1 MAQRYDVAVLGTGN
15 AGRAAA
21 SKLAEGGRSVAI
33 VETRDAVGGTCPLR
47 GCVPKKVLVAAAQ
60 TMQEI
65 ADAGQHGIEVGPPR
79 LDWRRLIERERGYV
93 ENNVTSLASS
103 LGSQERV
110 VLYRGPARFVGRN
123 GIAVGDT
130 RLEARAVVIATGSTP
145 RPLPFDG
152 AELLIDNEDILRE
165 TELPERVVFVG
176 GGLIAMEF
184 AHVYARAGAKVTV
197 LQRGPRLLKRMDADA
212 VARLRQATE
221 DVGIEVLTDVDVQ
234 AVVRDGDGY
243 AVRFR
248 HDGTDGVRRAGRV
261 AHGAGRVPA
270 VEDLD
275 LDAGGIAHDGP
286 AIEVTAHLASRSN
299 GDVYVAGDALAATPQ
314 LSPVATH
321 EGEVVAANIL
331 DGDRHR
337 PEYMGRPQV
346 VYTVPALAAVGLTQA
361 ECDDR
366 HLDAEVVETDM
377 SDWFGASL
385 YGDRHAYAK
394 VLIDRGD
401 RRILGAHLVGKR
413 AEEIVH
419 PFALAIRFGIG
430 ADQLAGEHYAFPTFS
445 SDIKSLV
452 S

>member
-1 MAQRYDVAVLGTGN
+1 MAPRYDVAVLGTGN

-21 SKLAEGGRSVAI
+21 SKLAEEGRSVAI

-60 TMQEI
+60 AMQEI
-65 ADAGQHGIEVGPPR
+65 ADAGRHGIEVGPPR
-79 LDWRRLIERERGYV
+79 LDWQRLIERERRYV
-93 ENNVTSLASS
+93 DGNADALASS
-103 LGSQERV
+103 LESQDLH
-110 VLYRGPARFVGRN
+110 LYRGPARFVGSNR
-123 GIAVGDT
+123 IAVGDDD
-130 RLEARAVVIATGSTP
+130 LEAGAVVIATGSTP
-145 RPLPFDG
+145 RPLPFEG

-165 TELPERVVFVG
+165 TVMPEQVVFIG
-176 GGLIAMEF
+176 GGLVALEF

-212 VARLRQATE
+212 VARLRDATE
-221 DVGIEVLTDVDVQ
+221 DVGIEVLTNVDVQ
-234 AVVRDGDGY
+234 AVVRDGDGFE
-243 AVRFR
+243 VRFR
-248 HDGTDGVRRAGRV
+248 RDGQDGVRRSSRV

-275 LDAGGIAHDGP
+275 LDAAGIAHDGP

-299 GDVYVAGDALAATPQ
+299 GDVYVAGDALAAAPQ

-321 EGEVVAANIL
+321 EGEVVAANIM

-337 PEYMGRPQV
+337 PDYVGRPQV

-366 HLDAEVVETDM
+366 NLDAEVIETDM
-377 SDWFGASL
+377 SDWFSASL

-394 VLIDRGD
+394 VLVDRGD

-413 AEEIVH
+413 AEEIIH